1 MDQKAALDV
10 ITALSHETRL
20 TAFRLL
26 VVAGPEGLPAGAI
39 SERLGVLSNTLST
52 HLGLL
57 VRSGLVRS
65 CREGRSIR
73 YSADF
78 GSMRSLMEFL
88 VRDCCAGRPEIC
100 SPLAAIAESC
110 GACVAGETCA

>member
-1 MDQKAALDV
+1 MDQKAALEA
-10 ITALSHETRL
+10 IAALSHETRL

-26 VVAGPEGLPAGAI
+26 VNAGPEGLPAGTI
-39 SERLGVLSNTLST
+39 SERLDVLSNTLST

-65 CREGRSIR
+65 SREGRSIR
-73 YSADF
+73 YTADF
-78 GSMRSLMEFL
+78 ECMRGLMEFL

-100 SPLAAIAESC
+100 SPLVAIAESC
-110 GACVAGETCA
+110 GACVAEETCR